1 MEEAPQEEE
10 EEDDVDMEDAPQ
22 DVGDAAAS
30 GGGQGEEDLD
40 PFEAFLALFDEDV
53 VFIVMG
59 NRLRGRDEV
68 RSFIEPTQ
76 QEDDRGRHILSE
88 PAIEVDGD
96 TALVV
101 TDFVFVSRTN
111 TILSTGRYVDV
122 IRRAPD
128 RWRFAS
134 REIVFSGEAPLGVD
148 G

>member
-1 MEEAPQEEE
+1 L
-10 EEDDVDMEDAPQ
+10 DDGRFDEWIV
-22 DVGDAAAS
+22 
-30 GGGQGEEDLD
+30 
-40 PFEAFLALFDEDV
+40 LFDEDV
-53 VFIVMG
+53 VFTVMG

-76 QEDDRGRHILSE
+76 QEDDRGRHMLSE
-88 PAIEVDGD
+88 PVIDVDGD
-96 TALVV
+96 TALAA
-101 TDFVFVSRTN
+101 TDYVFVSRTN

>member
-1 MEEAPQEEE
+1 MS
-10 EEDDVDMEDAPQ
+10 DDESAIRRLLADYCHL
-22 DVGDAAAS
+22 
-30 GGGQGEEDLD
+30 LD
-40 PFEAFLALFDEDV
+40 DGRFDEWIALFDEDV

-59 NRLRGRDEV
+59 NRLRGRDEI

-111 TILSTGRYVDV
+111 TIMSTGRYLDTM
-122 IRRAPD
+122 RRCPD

-134 REIVFSGEAPLGVD
+134 REIVFSGDIPLGVD

>member
-1 MEEAPQEEE
+1 MS
-10 EEDDVDMEDAPQ
+10 DDESAIRRLLADYCHL
-22 DVGDAAAS
+22 
-30 GGGQGEEDLD
+30 LD
-40 PFEAFLALFDEDV
+40 DGRFDEWIALFDEDV

-96 TALVV
+96 TAFVV

-111 TILSTGRYVDV
+111 TILSTGRYLDSM
-122 IRRAPD
+122 RRTPG

-134 REIVFSGEAPLGVD
+134 REITFGGQPPLGVD
-148 G
+148 R

>member
-1 MEEAPQEEE
+1 MS
-10 EEDDVDMEDAPQ
+10 DDESAIRRLLADYCHL
-22 DVGDAAAS
+22 
-30 GGGQGEEDLD
+30 LD
-40 PFEAFLALFDEDV
+40 DGRFDEWIVLFDEDV
-53 VFIVMG
+53 VFTVMG

-76 QEDDRGRHILSE
+76 QEGDRGRHMLSE
-88 PAIEVDGD
+88 PVIDVDGD
-96 TALVV
+96 TALAA
-101 TDFVFVSRTN
+101 TDYVFVSRSN

>member
-1 MEEAPQEEE
+1 MS
-10 EEDDVDMEDAPQ
+10 DDESAIRRLLADYCHL
-22 DVGDAAAS
+22 
-30 GGGQGEEDLD
+30 LD
-40 PFEAFLALFDEDV
+40 DGRFDEWIALFDEDV

-59 NRLRGRDEV
+59 NRLRGRDGV

-101 TDFVFVSRTN
+101 TDFMFVSRTN
-111 TILSTGRYVDV
+111 IILSTGRYLDAM
-122 IRRAPD
+122 RRTPD

-134 REIVFSGEAPLGVD
+134 REIVFGGQPPLGVD
-148 G
+148 R